1 MNEQVV
7 ALCTKHEAS
16 EELTAALNELTKP
29 KVGGGSAD
37 VNDYTVFDADG
48 TVTHIFCT
56 YHKKW
61 EPVADEAGDSLFKVN
76 EKVKNGYERECTE
89 ATASW
94 RNESKVF
101 KATKDG
107 AIQDLLDGNIGND
120 EAKDIIT
127 EAEATRAVHTEREDG
142 LGSDEKPE
150 A

>member
-7 ALCTKHEAS
+7 ALCTEHEAS

-37 VNDYTVFDADG
+37 VNDYTVFGEDEA
-48 TVTHIFCT
+48 VTHIFCT

-61 EPVADEAGDSLFKVN
+61 EPLLDEAGEPLFKAN
-76 EKVKNGYERECTE
+76 DKVKNGYERECTE

-94 RNESKVF
+94 RAESKVF

-120 EAKDIIT
+120 EAKAIIAGAE
-127 EAEATRAVHTEREDG
+127 EARAVHSDREDG
-142 LGSDEKPE
+142 LGVEEKPE